1 MCLAKQP
8 IFGSNSQQS
17 MKKWKHLGLTENGKL
32 VTKNVFIRC
41 HKVMNYQ
48 TCKSVHKYNQ
58 RKSQSEGPIFLTQ
71 ILRTYLSITKKPLDH
86 RTKSFYL

>member
-17 MKKWKHLGLTENGKL
+17 MKKWKHLGLMENGKL

-58 RKSQSEGPIFLTQ
+58 RKS
-71 ILRTYLSITKKPLDH
+71 
-86 RTKSFYL
+86 